1 MKRAV
6 LTVAWLCAT
15 QLALAGDPTPLEAT
29 TGGGDKVRLFPNG
42 RWEYVDAKK
51 AEVQKPVV
59 QAYEKKQDE
68 DKSREQGG
76 LFGLGRKIKPGDPDY
91 NRGSLG
97 GK

>member
-1 MKRAV
+1 VKRAL
-6 LTVAWLCAT
+6 LTIALLCVV
-15 QLALAGDPTPLEAT
+15 QVALAADPPPVEAT
-29 TGGGDKVRLFPNG
+29 TGAGEKVRLFPNG

-51 AEVQKPVV
+51 AEAQKPVV
-59 QAYEKKQDE
+59 QAYDKKQDDE
-68 DKSREQGG
+68 KSREQGG